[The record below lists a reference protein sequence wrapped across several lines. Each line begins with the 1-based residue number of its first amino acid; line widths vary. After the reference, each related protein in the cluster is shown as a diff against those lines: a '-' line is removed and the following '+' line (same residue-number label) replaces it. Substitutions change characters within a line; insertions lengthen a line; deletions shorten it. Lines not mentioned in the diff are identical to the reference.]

1 MSKTDKCT
9 PSYFLSPIFHRIFL
23 SSSFVCKKYSTIR
36 RLSGVKL
43 FVFFNCLIVGR
54 NSSIGLLFSGKT
66 YQHLLKKK
74 YFFYR
79 MFNDMSC
86 SHTYPP
92 YPMKLYSNIFKKL
105 LCDHHQIEK
114 YFLKIQHGWHL
125 RCCWLTQ
132 NWCHVR
138 HHQPSV
144 LCSTTDLVYFV
155 KQVRLLV
162 AHTMCSPT
170 VSVYPSIVP
179 LSPYTPFSSTQTDRK
194 SGISLLHLNP
204 WSRKP
209 YWSTNSTHENI
220 LCAI

>member
-23 SSSFVCKKYSTIR
+23 SSSFICKKYSTIR
-36 RLSGVKL
+36 RLFGVKL

-114 YFLKIQHGWHL
+114 YFLKNAI
-125 RCCWLTQ
+125 WLTFAM
-132 NWCHVR
+132 
-138 HHQPSV
+138 
-144 LCSTTDLVYFV
+144 LLTDAKLVP
-155 KQVRLLV
+155 R
-162 AHTMCSPT
+162 ATSPT
-170 VSVYPSIVP
+170 FCIMQHHWPCV
-179 LSPYTPFSSTQTDRK
+179 FCQTSK
-194 SGISLLHLNP
+194 IASGTYYVLPH
-204 WSRKP
+204 
-209 YWSTNSTHENI
+209 
-220 LCAI
+220 C